1 MAFLEVLAVLF
12 VAISV
17 LAYLA
22 FGVSSM
28 VRRERGSPSGGRRH
42 RLALA
47 GLSLVCG
54 PAVGFLLACL
64 HFRLHN
70 VNPLDVGFTITQFT
84 VLGSIVGIVT
94 GAAVGLA
101 GLLSGKTETPGKP
114 MGDPEGHLE

>member
-1 MAFLEVLAVLF
+1 MAFLEVLGILF

-22 FGVSSM
+22 FRVSSM
-28 VRRERGSPSGGRRH
+28 VRREQGSPGGDRRH

-64 HFRLHN
+64 HLRLHN

-84 VLGSIVGIVT
+84 VLGLIVGVVT

-101 GLLSGKTETPGKP
+101 SLLSGKTESPGKP
-114 MGDPEGHLE
+114 MSEQGRHLE

>member
-1 MAFLEVLAVLF
+1 MAFLEVLALLF

-22 FGVSSM
+22 FRASSM
-28 VRRERGSPSGGRRH
+28 VRRERGSPGGDRRH

-64 HFRLHN
+64 HLRLHN

-84 VLGSIVGIVT
+84 VLGSIVGVVA

-101 GLLSGKTETPGKP
+101 GMLSGKTETAGKP
-114 MGDPEGHLE
+114 RVDPGRHLE